1 MMTYIGHIARVI
13 PQHSIT
19 CIRGL
24 AISPTY
30 YYCQHKTLP
39 ITLHRFS
46 LKLYIY
52 IYFKQRTS
60 LLAQSISRH
69 TVIRTL
75 LYRFLDER
83 LTHIDTISSGDEHI
97 EKLKMIYNENLHW
110 LLIMTGMYSSCCKL
124 YINIHYNNPMNI
136 LYIKN
141 IIIIMYIIIK

>member
-1 MMTYIGHIARVI
+1 MDGEEEDDTIAFESMMTYIGHIARVI

-52 IYFKQRTS
+52 IYILQAKNQFIS
-60 LLAQSISRH
+60 L
-69 TVIRTL
+69 V
-75 LYRFLDER
+75 
-83 LTHIDTISSGDEHI
+83 
-97 EKLKMIYNENLHW
+97 N
-110 LLIMTGMYSSCCKL
+110 
-124 YINIHYNNPMNI
+124 
-136 LYIKN
+136 
-141 IIIIMYIIIK
+141 